1 MKTLFQINLP
11 SWDWDRG
18 TFLLPLMVLLYLYQG
33 SFTQS
38 GGDYVSGNTGP
49 AVWRE
54 ATNRVRGATTG
65 IWPGDTAATYLS

>member
-1 MKTLFQINLP
+1 MKMLFQINLP

-54 ATNRVRGATTG
+54 ATNRVRCATTG
-65 IWPGDTAATYLS
+65 IWSGVTAATYLS